1 MQLHVFFTP
10 TEVTSVH
17 TWPDSI
23 YIVVDVIRA
32 TTTLTVMLDQGAKR
46 VLIANTLEK
55 AHQAAEAIP
64 DLLLCGERNALPPPG
79 FDYGNSPAQFSRT
92 DLRERELVLTTTNG
106 TRAFF
111 ACPEDSTRLAGCFY
125 NARAVT
131 AYALARARKTGRHI
145 AIVCAGEANYFAL
158 DDTVCA
164 GYLALELLHQ
174 QPDIQADES
183 VTAATALYHAYPPPA
198 LLDHCHSAQ
207 SVIAAGLQED
217 LALCTQPD
225 ASISVPVITGKDP
238 ATGLFVIEKI

>member
-1 MQLHVFFTP
+1 LQLHVFFTP
-10 TEVTSVH
+10 TEVTSVNA
-17 TWPDSI
+17 WPDGI

-46 VLIANTLEK
+46 VLIANTLEQ
-55 AHQAAEAIP
+55 ARQAAQAIP

-92 DLRERELVLTTTNG
+92 DLRERQLVLTTTNG

-111 ACPEDSTRLAGCFY
+111 ACPQQSTRLAGCFY
-125 NARAVT
+125 NAHAVT
-131 AYALARARKTGRHI
+131 AHAIALARQEDRQI
-145 AIVCAGEANYFAL
+145 AIVCAGERGYFAL

-164 GYLALELLHQ
+164 GYLALEILRQ
-174 QPDIQADES
+174 QPDVQADES
-183 VTAATALYHAYPPPA
+183 VTAAIALYHAYSPPA

-217 LALCTQPD
+217 LAFCIQPNAS
-225 ASISVPVITGKDP
+225 ASIPIITGNDP
-238 ATGLFVIEKI
+238 ATGLLVVE